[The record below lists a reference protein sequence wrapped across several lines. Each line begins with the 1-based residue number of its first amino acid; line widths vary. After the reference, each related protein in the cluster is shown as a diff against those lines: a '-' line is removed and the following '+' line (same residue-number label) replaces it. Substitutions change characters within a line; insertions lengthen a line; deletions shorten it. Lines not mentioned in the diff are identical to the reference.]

1 VVLAVAFEDSGE
13 CLEAIRQGLALVF
26 SDGDLPSLE
35 VDHTHAVVNVRF
47 AGLYADV
54 GDFIYFQGETLGV
67 VKGREF
73 LGRFVEVEEDPVVI
87 GKRPKMG
94 KSALVD
100 AIEIEHGNFK
110 ELKEAGPVEVDGT
123 ELLAHHL
130 YESFNRALGVGHVD
144 ANDFFQHEGFALKA
158 NAWRQAAA
166 DAVLYLANAE

>member
-1 VVLAVAFEDSGE
+1 MKSSSTLLKKYRGPEDQEVLAVAFEDSGE

-26 SDGDLPSLE
+26 PDGDLPSLE

-54 GDFIYFQGETLGV
+54 GDYIYFQGETLGV

-73 LGRFVEVEEDPVVI
+73 LGSFVEVVDEEGVSPV
-87 GKRPKMG
+87 
-94 KSALVD
+94 D
-100 AIEIEHGNFK
+100 
-110 ELKEAGPVEVDGT
+110 AGPVVDGT

-130 YESFNRALGVGHVD
+130 YESFNRALGVDHVD

-158 NAWRQAAA
+158 NAWRQVAA
-166 DAVLYLANAE
+166 DAVLYLENANMEAPNA